1 MRPTDNKGLN
11 ADTTASTPGLGKS
24 GKHGH
29 GDHGHH
35 GGGHTYDREIDV
47 RSIAKWMG
55 GLLVIT
61 IVVQVLMWWLI
72 RGFEW
77 VDAKGDP
84 ALTPIQQANPQQLPP
99 NPRLQTAPGFAGN
112 NPDAWAKSD
121 LEDMMDLRAEESKV
135 LDQPA
140 WINQGEGRLRVP
152 IDVAME
158 VIASRG
164 NQGLGVGAGGVT
176 GTVTPQEMRE
186 QLPAGTSPGAPGAT
200 VQMSRPDTPAQVN
213 EPPAGGA
220 QGAQQQQQQNPRP
233 PASQEQ

>member
-1 MRPTDNKGLN
+1 MRPTDKNHGLD
-11 ADTTASTPGLGKS
+11 ADTSASSPPSGQLGQ
-24 GKHGH
+24 
-29 GDHGHH
+29 H
-35 GGGHTYDREIDV
+35 GGGGHQTYDREIDL
-47 RSIAKWMG
+47 RAILKWMG
-55 GLLVIT
+55 VLL
-61 IVVQVLMWWLI
+61 IVTVVCHVLVWWLI
-72 RGFEW
+72 EGFEW

-99 NPRLQTAPGFAGN
+99 HPRLQTAPGFAGN
-112 NPDAWAKSD
+112 NPEAWAKSD

-152 IDVAME
+152 INVAME

-164 NQGLGVGAGGVT
+164 NQGLGVGAA

-200 VQMSRPDTPAQVN
+200 VQMSRPDTPAQATQAN
-213 EPPAGGA
+213 EQQSGA
-220 QGAQQQQQQNPRP
+220 AEGQQPQQQTPRP
-233 PASQEQ
+233 PVSQEQ

>member
-1 MRPTDNKGLN
+1 MRPTDDKGLN

-29 GDHGHH
+29 GDHG
-35 GGGHTYDREIDV
+35 GGHPYDREIDL
-47 RSIAKWMG
+47 RSIGKWMG
-55 GLLVIT
+55 GLLAVT
-61 IVVQVLMWWLI
+61 VVVQVLMWWMI
-72 RGFEW
+72 RGIERF
-77 VDAKGDP
+77 DAKGDP

-99 NPRLQTAPGFAGN
+99 YPRLQTAPGFADN
-112 NPDAWAKSD
+112 EPNAWSKSD
-121 LEDMMDLRAEESKV
+121 VEDMKDLYAEENKV
-135 LDQPA
+135 LDQPT

-164 NQGLGVGAGGVT
+164 NQGMGVGTGAAA

-200 VQMSRPDTPAQVN
+200 VQMSRPDTPAQVS
-213 EPPAGGA
+213 EPPAAGA
-220 QGAQQQQQQNPRP
+220 QGARQQQQQNPRP